1 MIASAFTKSY
11 GTKKVLSFPE
21 TEFAKG
27 KIYAV
32 IGPNGSA
39 KSTMAKVLVGIE
51 KSDSKNAVLK
61 DCCVGYMP
69 QKSFPFRMSVK
80 NNIFLNGNNKDRA
93 DYLIKQ
99 LGLDSLSERAAKKLS
114 GGETAK
120 MALARLMMRHYDML
134 ILDEPCASMDM
145 KSTLITEKLLKEYI
159 LNENGVIILITHSL
173 QQASRIADEVLF
185 FENGNLIEKG
195 ETSIILSN
203 PFDSRTKE
211 FINFQ
216 ALGVHI

>member
-1 MIASAFTKSY
+1 MIVSAFTKSY

-39 KSTMAKVLVGIE
+39 KSTMAKVLAGIE

-80 NNIFLNGNNKDRA
+80 NNIFLNGNNLSYFYHLYFLLCFDFH
-93 DYLIKQ
+93 YLT
-99 LGLDSLSERAAKKLS
+99 L
-114 GGETAK
+114 
-120 MALARLMMRHYDML
+120 ALLYFLYDNTG
-134 ILDEPCASMDM
+134 C
-145 KSTLITEKLLKEYI
+145 
-159 LNENGVIILITHSL
+159 
-173 QQASRIADEVLF
+173 
-185 FENGNLIEKG
+185 
-195 ETSIILSN
+195 
-203 PFDSRTKE
+203 
-211 FINFQ
+211 
-216 ALGVHI
+216 

>member
-1 MIASAFTKSY
+1 MIVSAFTKSY

-39 KSTMAKVLVGIE
+39 KSTMAKVLAGIE

-80 NNIFLNGNNKDRA
+80 NNIFLNGNNKNRA
-93 DYLIKQ
+93 DYLINQ
-99 LGLDSLSERAAKKLS
+99 LGLESLSERGAKKLS

-120 MALARLMMRHYDML
+120 MALARLLMKHYDIL

-145 KSTLITEKLLKEYI
+145 KSTLITENLLKEY
-159 LNENGVIILITHSL
+159 LLKENVVIILITHSL
-173 QQASRIADEVLF
+173 QQASRIAGEVLF

-195 ETSIILSN
+195 ETARILSN
-203 PFDSRTKE
+203 PVDNRTRE
-211 FINFQ
+211 FIEFQ
-216 ALGVHI
+216 ALGVKI

>member
-1 MIASAFTKSY
+1 M
-11 GTKKVLSFPE
+11 
-21 TEFAKG
+21 AKT
-27 KIYAV
+27 
-32 IGPNGSA
+32 
-39 KSTMAKVLVGIE
+39 TMAKVLVGIE

-69 QKSFPFRMSVK
+69 QKSFSFRMSVK
-80 NNIFLNGNNKDRA
+80 NNIFLNGDSKDRA

-99 LGLDSLSERAAKKLS
+99 LGLENLSERGAKKLS

-120 MALARLMMRHYDML
+120 MALARLLMKHYDIL

-145 KSTLITEKLLKEYI
+145 KSTLITENLLKEY
-159 LNENGVIILITHSL
+159 LLKENGVIILITHSL

-195 ETSIILSN
+195 ETATILSN
-203 PFDSRTKE
+203 PFDNRTRE
-211 FINFQ
+211 FIDFQ
-216 ALGVHI
+216 ALGVKI